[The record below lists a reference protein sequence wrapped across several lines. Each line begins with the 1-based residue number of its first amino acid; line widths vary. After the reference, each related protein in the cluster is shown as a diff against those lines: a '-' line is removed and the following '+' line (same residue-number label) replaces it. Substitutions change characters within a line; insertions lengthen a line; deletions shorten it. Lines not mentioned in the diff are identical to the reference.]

1 MGRRRCRLTYCT
13 AEESQRALAGE
24 AGPFGVVGAAHVAV
38 EAVAGG
44 VGEELLIGVRRDDLL
59 HLLERDA
66 DILIPEMERSEEHT
80 SALQSLMHKSY
91 ALICLTKTLILIMN

>member
-24 AGPFGVVGAAHVAV
+24 AGAFGMVGAAHVAV

-44 VGEELLIGVRRDDLL
+44 VGEELLLGVRRVDLL
-59 HLLERDA
+59 NLLEREA
-66 DILIPEMERSEEHT
+66 GILRPEMETHRDGGALVEELGDVG
-80 SALQSLMHKSY
+80 SVGEREDKRR
-91 ALICLTKTLILIMN
+91 